1 MIPSFPHFPRIP
13 LLHEH
18 LHPKHCRFHL
28 RKKVTKALS
37 SECCEV
43 HLGRSTLQNSSEWLK
58 KRIDLLHDG
67 CVQRFEFGIP
77 LGTKNTRAK
86 VWIAVKRINEE
97 LHISEI
103 LRDVI
108 QSCLRA
114 TTAKIHPNLPWRVS
128 LVLVQRIDEIPFTL
142 GSRYYVEADNG
153 FVGHANHDPHTCSL
167 PMPNL
172 TKPLLATSRG
182 WRVIVSISLHEIIWK
197 GPRSSNGL
205 AIRAKKI
212 ALPSGR
218 RIWPSLTAFMI
229 RLGRHEN
236 KLRLLPVAIFPDLLR
251 SFHWKAM
258 HSIQYWNVIPWKL
271 ILLKRKWKKIM
282 LLKPKAIWHGSNG
295 VLR

>member
-37 SECCEV
+37 SECCEI

-142 GSRYYVEADNG
+142 GSRHYVEADNG

-205 AIRAKKI
+205 AIRAKKNS
-212 ALPSGR
+212 AAQWSSDL
-218 RIWPSLTAFMI
+218 AFS
-229 RLGRHEN
+229 
-236 KLRLLPVAIFPDLLR
+236 D
-251 SFHWKAM
+251 SFHDPVGKTWEQVETPPSRHFPRPASLFSLESNALD
-258 HSIQYWNVIPWKL
+258 SI
-271 ILLKRKWKKIM
+271 LKCNTMK
-282 LLKPKAIWHGSNG
+282 N
-295 VLR
+295 